1 MKMRMKNNII
11 ITLFTCALLAL
22 PASRAEAFI
31 HFTQN
36 TFTTAESL
44 DPGLTQ
50 MGVFFTLGDDYKSLY
65 PGIRYGLAPLIEI
78 GARFGATSANIDSED
93 KLGGLLG
100 VDLKYQII
108 KQTEDIPVDMALDL
122 GLDNTF
128 INNENATEVTFS
140 AIFSRGFALTE
151 QGYKIVPYGGI
162 EMTALYGSLIP
173 ESKTSVYG
181 FGGVEWKISQKV
193 AFLMEIKAGG
203 STLGGIGI
211 KFEY

>member
-1 MKMRMKNNII
+1 MKMRMKNIVMM
-11 ITLFTCALLAL
+11 LFTCALLAL
-22 PASRAEAFI
+22 PAGRAEAFV

-50 MGVFFTLGDDYKSLY
+50 MGVFFTLGDDYKSFY
-65 PGIRYGLAPLIEI
+65 PGIRYGLAPLIEV
-78 GARFGATSANIDSED
+78 GARFGATSAEINSED

-100 VDLKYQII
+100 ADLKYQII
-108 KQTEDIPVDMALDL
+108 RQTEDIPVDMALDL

-128 INNENATEVTFS
+128 INSRNATELTFS
-140 AIFSRGFALTE
+140 AIFSRGFTLTE

-173 ESKTSVYG
+173 ENKTSVYA

-193 AFLMEIKAGG
+193 MFLMEIKTGPV
-203 STLGGIGI
+203 TLGGIGI

>member
-1 MKMRMKNNII
+1 MKMRMKNIVMM
-11 ITLFTCALLAL
+11 LFTCALLAL
-22 PASRAEAFI
+22 PAGRAEAFV

-50 MGVFFTLGDDYKSLY
+50 MGVFFTLGDHYKSFY
-65 PGIRYGLAPLIEI
+65 PGIRYGLAPLIEV
-78 GARFGATSANIDSED
+78 GARFGATAAEINSED

-100 VDLKYQII
+100 ADLKYQII
-108 KQTEDIPVDMALDL
+108 RQTEDIPVDMALDL
-122 GLDNTF
+122 GLDNTL
-128 INNENATEVTFS
+128 INSRNATELTFS
-140 AIFSRGFALTE
+140 AIFSRGFTLTE

-173 ESKTSVYG
+173 ENKTSVYA

-193 AFLMEIKAGG
+193 MFLMEIKTGPV
-203 STLGGIGI
+203 TLGGIGI

>member
-1 MKMRMKNNII
+1 MKMQIKNIVI
-11 ITLFTCALLAL
+11 MLFTCALLAL
-22 PASRAEAFI
+22 PAGRAEAFV

-50 MGVFFTLGDDYKSLY
+50 MGVFFTLGDDYESFY
-65 PGIRYGLAPLIEI
+65 PGIRYGLAPLFEI
-78 GARFGATSANIDSED
+78 GGRFGATSAKINSED

-108 KQTEDIPVDMALDL
+108 RQTADIPVDMALDL
-122 GLDNTF
+122 GLDDT
-128 INNENATEVTFS
+128 ILNNENATEVTFS
-140 AIFSRGFALTE
+140 AIFSRGFPLE
-151 QGYKIVPYGGI
+151 QGYKLVPYGGI
-162 EMTALYGSLIP
+162 EMTALYGSLTP
-173 ESKTSVYG
+173 ENKTSVYA

-193 AFLMEIKAGG
+193 VLLMEIKAGS

>member
-1 MKMRMKNNII
+1 MKMRMKNLVMM
-11 ITLFTCALLAL
+11 LFACALIAL
-22 PASRAEAFI
+22 PAGRAEAFV

-50 MGVFFTLGDDYKSLY
+50 MGVFFTLGDDYKSFY
-65 PGIRYGLAPLIEI
+65 PGIRYGLASLIEV
-78 GARFGATSANIDSED
+78 GARFGATSATIDSED

-100 VDLKYQII
+100 ADLKYQVIR
-108 KQTEDIPVDMALDL
+108 QTEDIPVDMALDL

-128 INNENATEVTFS
+128 INERNATELTFS
-140 AIFSRGFALTE
+140 AIFSRGFTLTE
-151 QGYKIVPYGGI
+151 QGYKLVPYGGV

-173 ESKTSVYG
+173 DNKTSVYA
-181 FGGVEWKISQKV
+181 FGGVEWKISRKV
-193 AFLMEIKAGG
+193 GLLMEIKTGPI
-203 STLGGIGI
+203 TLGGIGI

>member
-1 MKMRMKNNII
+1 MKMRMKNIVI
-11 ITLFTCALLAL
+11 MLFTCALLAL
-22 PASRAEAFI
+22 PAGRAEAFV

-36 TFTTAESL
+36 TFTTGESL

-50 MGVFFTLGDDYKSLY
+50 MGVFFTLGDDYKSFY
-65 PGIRYGLAPLIEI
+65 PAIRYGLAPLIEV
-78 GARFGATSANIDSED
+78 GARFGATSATIDSED

-100 VDLKYQII
+100 ADLKYQII
-108 KQTEDIPVDMALDL
+108 RQTQDIPVDMALDL

-128 INNENATEVTFS
+128 INERNATELTFS
-140 AIFSRGFALTE
+140 AIFSRGFPLTE
-151 QGYKIVPYGGI
+151 QGYKLVPYGGL

-173 ESKTSVYG
+173 ENKTSVYA

-193 AFLMEIKAGG
+193 AFLMEIKAGPI
-203 STLGGIGI
+203 TVGGIGI

>member
-1 MKMRMKNNII
+1 MKMRMKNII
-11 ITLFTCALLAL
+11 VMLFTCTLLAL
-22 PASRAEAFI
+22 CAGRAEAFI
-31 HFTQN
+31 HYTQN

-50 MGVFFTLGDDYKSLY
+50 MGVFFTLGDDYKSFY

-78 GARFGATSANIDSED
+78 GGRFGATSANIDSED
-93 KLGGLLG
+93 RLGGLLG

-122 GLDNTF
+122 GLDNTI
-128 INNENATEVTFS
+128 INSKNASEVTFQ
-140 AIFSRGFALTE
+140 AIFSRGFPLTE
-151 QGYKIVPYGGI
+151 QGYKLVPYGGI
-162 EMTALYGSLIP
+162 EMAALYGSLIP
-173 ESKTSVYG
+173 ENKTSVYV
-181 FGGVEWKISQKV
+181 FGGFEWKISQKV
-193 AFLMEIKAGG
+193 VFLMEIKTGG